1 MDIANLIG
9 SGFFT
14 QKEAERWR
22 RILFSQIGYGETD
35 IVQVATG
42 PGTKLE
48 VAFAFRPIHV
58 ETASGPNGADFKLS
72 DHLCDTA
79 YLVSSYAEI
88 VIASG
93 DGHFVA
99 WARKLTEAGLRVT
112 VVTGIGKLNGGFD
125 DLPIRYVDLK
135 EGWEIV
141 S

>member
-9 SGFFT
+9 SGLFT
-14 QKEAERWR
+14 QEEAERWR

-48 VAFAFRPIHV
+48 VAFAFQPIHV
-58 ETASGPNGADFKLS
+58 ETAPGPNGADFKLS
-72 DHLCDTA
+72 DHLCDISHLA
-79 YLVSSYAEI
+79 SSYAEI
-88 VIASG
+88 IIASG
-93 DGHFVA
+93 DGHFVE
-99 WARKLTEAGLRVT
+99 WVRKLTEAGLRVT

-125 DLPIRYVDLK
+125 DLPVTHVDLK